1 MPHRPHPAMAMRRS
15 VMRRRSRELRLAFRA
30 VLVGV
35 LVTAGACFLR
45 GKPGE
50 QATPREPIAVR
61 VRNENFLDVNVYAS
75 VGSSSRRLGTVI
87 GNSTG
92 NFTIDWAG
100 TVGQPIVLTAIPI
113 GGGGSR
119 ATSPE
124 LNVGYGQMIFFTV
137 ASVLRQSTAT
147 VGEPIQQ
154 P

>member
-1 MPHRPHPAMAMRRS
+1 
-15 VMRRRSRELRLAFRA
+15 LAFRA
-30 VLVGV
+30 ALTAVLI
-35 LVTAGACFLR
+35 TASACFLK

-50 QATPREPIAVR
+50 QAPPREPIPVR

-87 GNSTG
+87 GNSAGT
-92 NFTIDWAG
+92 FMIDWAG

-113 GGGGSR
+113 GGGGAR
-119 ATSPE
+119 ATSPG

-147 VGEPIQQ
+147 VGEPIQ